1 MNRLLLSAAAAGALA
16 VVLYPA
22 LGESKFVPF
31 RAEPTHNVW
40 EGVYADSQ
48 ATAGE
53 AAFKARGCI
62 RCHGMDLKG
71 TDDGAPL
78 TGTDFASDY
87 EGAPI
92 RAIWDQIR
100 NAMPPDK
107 PKSVPPDEV
116 TQLVAYILSQN
127 HFPSGTALATDTAR
141 LNDIKFLAKNPNPGA
156 VPAAPS
162 AATSRHVD
170 TVRIGD
176 TLRVIETIYI
186 RGKPGSTK
194 TNRLE
199 DLKIFR
205 K

>member
-1 MNRLLLSAAAAGALA
+1 MNRLLISAAVAGALA

-22 LGESKFVPF
+22 LGESKRVPF

-48 ATAGE
+48 AVAGQTA
-53 AAFKARGCI
+53 FTARGCV

-78 TGTDFASDY
+78 TGDDFAGDY

-92 RAIWDQIR
+92 RAIFDQIR
-100 NAMPPDK
+100 TAMPPDK

-116 TQLVAYILSQN
+116 VQLVSFILARN
-127 HFPSGTALATDTAR
+127 HMPSGATPLTADTAR
-141 LNDIKFLAKNPNPGA
+141 LNDIKYLAKNPNPGA
-156 VPAAPS
+156 VPAS
-162 AATSRHVD
+162 AAMTRRVD